1 MNRENHRDQEN
12 HGSTGLRRE
21 NSKRADRKETLG
33 YAMKM
38 LSIVLAILIVLG
50 GVLGL
55 FWVLNILNET
65 PEIQAKNIYDY
76 IEQNSIIYDN
86 TGEQMEVIGREE
98 KRIIVPLKKIPDTLQ
113 EAIVAVED
121 ERFWQHN
128 GLDYRRILGATW
140 NNLTTDSRQG
150 GSTITQQL
158 AKNVYLTHE
167 QTLRRKIQ
175 DAYYAKEIESQL
187 SKEKILEAYL
197 NTINLGGQNHGVEAA
212 SQAYFSKSVSE
223 LDLVESALIAGITQH
238 PARYSPIR
246 YIPSDEVLEDHVV
259 YGTYHDYTIVFD
271 ERTVPRY
278 RTVLGQMLRNDY
290 ITEEEYQ
297 KALDESERLDE
308 RINPSRFDD
317 GDVSGQFGEFIRAEV
332 VEAFVEDGM
341 SIDQARQ
348 KISTG
353 GLRIYSTLDPG
364 MQNILEE
371 EFQNPDNFPPS
382 LRDSAGN
389 LLRDEQGNVQ
399 PQGAMIISNPYTGEI
414 KALMGG
420 RETLGGRGFNRA
432 IGKGRPVGS
441 AMKPLAAFLP
451 ALDNDHTI
459 ASVIDDLPIYFDFND
474 PQRRHPQNV
483 GDTGYLGLINL
494 REALSLSSNVSATKL
509 LDELDPTVAGSKAVM
524 KHYLN
529 ELGIE
534 HHTYDYSTVLGS
546 GSASPYVMNR
556 AYNAIANRGVYKDLV
571 AFTHVKDSSGK
582 VLLDNRGKIGSGEG
596 SRRVVGEDV
605 AYLLTDMMQHA
616 VTPANEG
623 FGWQAA
629 IRPNNEGIPVAGKTG
644 TTQEQKDAWFVG
656 YTPYLSAATWIGND
670 LGEPLG
676 RSSEVSARLWSK
688 VMGRIHQ
695 QEEYPDQDF
704 SRPGNIIEVEVCRIS
719 GKLPTALCERD
730 PRGSQVVTE
739 LFIEGTE
746 PREQCE
752 AHVSVHVHRSSG
764 GRPRWFHLPLF
775 LEERVYFV
783 RPEPYDPA
791 EHDGIKPRDYEYQLP
806 TD

>member
-38 LSIVLAILIVLG
+38 LSIVLAILIVLS

-98 KRIIVPLKKIPDTLQ
+98 KRIIVPLKKIPDPLQ

-308 RINPSRFDD
+308 RINPSRFDE

-432 IGKGRPVGS
+432 IGKGRQVGS

-524 KHYLN
+524 QHYLN

-783 RPEPYDPA
+783 RPEPYDPG

>member
-1 MNRENHRDQEN
+1 MNKENHRDQEN
-12 HGSTGLRRE
+12 QKSTGL
-21 NSKRADRKETLG
+21 KRQKYSTSNKKETLR
-33 YAMKM
+33 YVMKM

-86 TGEQMEVIGREE
+86 VGEQMEVVGKEE
-98 KRIIVPLKKIPDTLQ
+98 KRIIVPLEKIPETMQ

-121 ERFWQHN
+121 ERFWEHS
-128 GLDYRRILGATW
+128 GLDYRRIVGATW

-212 SQAYFSKSVSE
+212 SQAYFSKPVSE

-259 YGTYHDYTIVFD
+259 YGDYHDYTIIFD

-290 ITEEEYQ
+290 ITEDEYRE
-297 KALDESERLDE
+297 ALEESERLDE
-308 RINPSRFDD
+308 RINPSRFDEED
-317 GDVSGQFGEFIRAEV
+317 ISGQFGEFIRAEV
-332 VEAFVEDGM
+332 MEGFVEDGM

-353 GLRIYSTLDPG
+353 GLRIYSTLDPE
-364 MQNILEE
+364 MQNIMEE

-382 LRDSAGN
+382 FRDSAGN

-420 RETLGGRGFNRA
+420 RETLGSGSFNRA
-432 IGKGRPVGS
+432 VGTGRPVGS
-441 AMKPLAAFLP
+441 SIKPLAAFLP
-451 ALDNDHTI
+451 ALDNDHTV
-459 ASVIDDLPIYFDFND
+459 ASVIDDLPVYFDFND
-474 PQRRHPQNV
+474 PERRHPQNV

-494 REALSLSSNVSATKL
+494 REALSISSNVSATKL
-509 LDELDPTVAGSKAVM
+509 LDELDPTVAGSNAVM
-524 KHYLN
+524 QQYLN

-546 GSASPYVMNR
+546 GSASPYAMNR

-571 AFTHVKDSSGK
+571 AFTHVKDSSGN
-582 VLLDNRGKIGSGEG
+582 VLLDNRGKIGFGEG

-623 FGWQAA
+623 YGWQAA

-644 TTQEQKDAWFVG
+644 TSQEQKDAWFVG
-656 YTPYLSAATWIGND
+656 YTPYLSAATWIGYD
-670 LGEPLG
+670 RGEPLG

-688 VMGRIHQ
+688 VMGRIHDEEGYSN
-695 QEEYPDQDF
+695 QEF
-704 SRPGNIIEVEVCRIS
+704 ARPGNIIEVEVCRIS
-719 GKLPTALCERD
+719 GKLPTDLCERD

-746 PREQCE
+746 PTEHCE

-764 GRPRWFHLPLF
+764 GRPRWFHLPMF

-806 TD
+806 VD